1 MTTMDGA
8 IRQWFLSEAG
18 QIDTVREHTWRA
30 QILREGERVES
41 VQASEDELY
50 LLTDHG
56 RVLLVEREARVQS
69 SCMEEGREGGGM
81 VWRVSAVEV
90 TPEEVCMAGH
100 RVGQLAVSPFVSHGC
115 VTVLESSAVLPLG
128 QSEVERAPLKAASVH
143 VTNTQ
148 VVTLSRKGRVYCTN
162 LTDEPPAIPAVLKM
176 GGVRVAQ
183 VACGENNITM
193 LGTGGEVYS
202 YGEARYS
209 GLGMRAH
216 VQLHK
221 PSLVQDPQLWG
232 QKVRWISCGAA
243 HTVALTAMHQLFTWG
258 SAQGPT
264 GLDQLT
270 PKMVGLQK
278 AKVLHAVCGP
288 HCTVAL
294 TPHPSLLGAPSVH
307 GEAAPAPAE
316 PVSYTHLTLPTKRI
330 V

>member
-1 MTTMDGA
+1 M
-8 IRQWFLSEAG
+8 IRRPPRSTLSSSSA
-18 QIDTVREHTWRA
+18 
-30 QILREGERVES
+30 
-41 VQASEDELY
+41 ASDVY
-50 LLTDHG
+50 K
-56 RVLLVEREARVQS
+56 RQ
-69 SCMEEGREGGGM
+69 
-81 VWRVSAVEV
+81 
-90 TPEEVCMAGH
+90 
-100 RVGQLAVSPFVSHGC
+100 
-115 VTVLESSAVLPLG
+115 VLESSAVLPLG

-270 PKMVGLQK
+270 PK
-278 AKVLHAVCGP
+278 VLMPEQHAVYR
-288 HCTVAL
+288 TSAF
-294 TPHPSLLGAPSVH
+294 SLFIGCIAR
-307 GEAAPAPAE
+307 
-316 PVSYTHLTLPTKRI
+316 TLARYVYST
-330 V
+330 